1 MAREQAEK
9 LAANQGVQT
18 ETPTSTAVSLAEATP
33 STAAMQV
40 SSATS
45 MAEATP
51 VVAAVNSPPVAAT
64 ASFPSPAITTL
75 SPVAGNVNVTTMY
88 GFYVSSISPQ
98 CLSSV
103 FGWDGGG

>member
-45 MAEATP
+45 TAEATP
-51 VVAAVNSPPVAAT
+51 VVAAVNSPAVAAT
-64 ASFPSPAITTL
+64 TSFPSPAITTP
-75 SPVAGNVNVTTMY
+75 SPVAGNASVTMMY
-88 GFYVSSISPQ
+88 GFFVSSIRPQ
-98 CLSSV
+98 RLDNV